1 MEEKGGIEMEEIGSV
16 WLDRNYV
23 YSRMSNLCCYI
34 SGGADSESVRNL
46 FVQLFD
52 RVEALEKRLPQATT
66 DEERN

>member
-1 MEEKGGIEMEEIGSV
+1 MKKGGIEMEEIGSF

-23 YSRMSNLCCYI
+23 YSRMRSLCFHI
-34 SGGADSESVRNL
+34 DGGADAESVRNL

-66 DEERN
+66 DEEKN